1 MKTVGIL
8 VFDDVEIATF
18 ADTAALFSAAHHP
31 ANSQPL
37 FRTVLIAHT
46 TRSITCANGFRLQA
60 QATICDHPSLDFL
73 LIPGGRGRCGFWP
86 ESRIADLLEV
96 LVTPEGKGL
105 RRERHNRMLV
115 NWIRDQSLRVEKVV
129 GICSGTVLLAESGL
143 LNGYHATTHPSLAR
157 WMRAHYPQ
165 VLLRLENPLLDAGR
179 IITAAGWKSA
189 FEVGLHLIA
198 SAYGGSTA
206 LAAAL
211 RLDPHGS
218 WLDSIGGTSGFAAR
232 FVGIEF
238 RVLRYSTSR

>member
-1 MKTVGIL
+1 MKTVGIV
-8 VFDDVEIATF
+8 VFDDVEVATF
-18 ADTAALFSAAHHP
+18 ADIAALFSAAHHP

-46 TRSITCANGFRLQA
+46 TRSITCDNGFRLQP
-60 QATICDHPSLDFL
+60 QATICNHPSLDFL

-96 LVTPEGKGL
+96 LVTPEGKEL

-115 NWIRDQSLRVEKVV
+115 NWIRDQSLRVEKMVE
-129 GICSGTVLLAESGL
+129 ICSGTMLLAECGL
-143 LNGYHATTHPSLAR
+143 LNSCHATTHPTLAR
-157 WMRAHYPQ
+157 WMLAHYPQ
-165 VLLRLENPLLDAGR
+165 VLLRLQNLLLDTGR

-198 SAYGGSTA
+198 RAYGATTA

-211 RLDPHGS
+211 RLNPHGS
-218 WLDSIGGTSGFAAR
+218 WLDSIGVTSGFAAR
-232 FVGIEF
+232 LAGIES
-238 RVLRYSTSR
+238 RVFRYSP